1 MLQGLIDIQT
11 MEENFQYLKTQ
22 IPVLKLMHKEGLELH
37 AEIFAAAT
45 KSEMKCALIGFK
57 QGINEHE
64 ALFCSINK
72 IRCQFYN

>member
-1 MLQGLIDIQT
+1 
-11 MEENFQYLKTQ
+11 MEESFQYLKTEIQ
-22 IPVLKLMHKEGLELH
+22 MLKLMHKDGVKLH
-37 AEIFAAAT
+37 AEIFDEDT